1 MNKIFRILSNVILV
15 IIILVLSSYL
25 ILRVTNVVVIYRVQ
39 TGSMEDGIHPGD
51 YLLVMKQ
58 KDYKV
63 GDIVTYRE
71 KDYLVT
77 HRIISMNGDE
87 IVTKGDANNTEDSP
101 IQKSSIVG
109 KMIHKSMFLNFI
121 IDCKFLLVAILFVAY
136 GVSYIL
142 GKDNKE
148 EKEVIENNS

>member
-1 MNKIFRILSNVILV
+1 MNKAFRIISNVILV
-15 IIILVLSSYL
+15 IIIIILSTYL
-25 ILRVTNVVVIYRVQ
+25 LLRVTNVVVIYRVQ

-63 GDIVTYRE
+63 GDIVTYHE

-77 HRIISMNGDE
+77 HRIISMKGDE
-87 IVTKGDANNTEDSP
+87 LVTKGDANNTEDSP

-109 KMIHKSMFLNFI
+109 KMVHKSMFLNFI
-121 IDCKFLLVAILFVAY
+121 IDCKYLLVAILFIGY
-136 GVSYIL
+136 GVSYYL
-142 GKDNKE
+142 GREE
-148 EKEVIENNS
+148 EKEEEKSNSE